1 VHVPVDTKV
10 TAPIDESTT
19 VQIPVVELVYD
30 FVPAP
35 ALAVDVTVGGE
46 AVNPYDD
53 EYEPESIVKVR
64 RGTTVI
70 SSVEDV
76 DALYVPLPASFARIE
91 QVPVFEALA
100 VRIEPDIE
108 QYRMPLTT
116 SYVVTPGEPSD
127 TVVLRLVVPLTVTV
141 VESAVTVT
149 VREVLPVVNERMSP

>member
-1 VHVPVDTKV
+1 VHVPASTKA
-10 TAPIDESTT
+10 TTPLDEFT

-30 FVPAP
+30 FVPEP

-91 QVPVFEALA
+91 QVPVFEALG